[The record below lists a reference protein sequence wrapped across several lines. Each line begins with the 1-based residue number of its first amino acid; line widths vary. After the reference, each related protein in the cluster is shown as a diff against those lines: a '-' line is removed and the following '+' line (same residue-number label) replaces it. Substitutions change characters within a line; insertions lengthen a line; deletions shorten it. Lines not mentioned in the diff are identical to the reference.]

1 MSWWVYIH
9 ASGQHGTL
17 YVGITND
24 LVRRTWEHREGLA
37 DGFTKKY
44 GVKRLV
50 WYEQYSDPAAAIKRE
65 KQLKRWRRD
74 WKVRLIE
81 EENLLWSDLYNSICK

>member
-1 MSWWVYIH
+1 ML
-9 ASGQHGTL
+9 ASGQHGTI
-17 YVGITND
+17 YTGMTND
-24 LVRRTWEHREGLA
+24 LVRRTWEHREGLV

-50 WYEQYSDPAAAIKRE
+50 WYEQHSESAAAIKRE
-65 KQLKRWRRD
+65 KQIKRWHRD

-81 EENLLWSDLYNSICK
+81 EENPLWDDLYGSITK

>member
-1 MSWWVYIH
+1 M
-9 ASGQHGTL
+9 
-17 YVGITND
+17 GITND
-24 LVRRTWEHREGLA
+24 LLRRTWEHREGLA

-50 WYEQYSDPAAAIKRE
+50 WYEQHSDPTAAIKRE

-81 EENLLWSDLYNSICK
+81 EENLL

>member
-1 MSWWVYIH
+1 MV
-9 ASGQHGTL
+9 
-17 YVGITND
+17 
-24 LVRRTWEHREGLA
+24 

-50 WYEQYSDPAAAIKRE
+50 WYEQHSDPTATIKRE
-65 KQLKRWRRD
+65 KQIKRWHRD

-81 EENLLWSDLYNSICK
+81 EENLLWDDLYNSICK

>member
-1 MSWWVYIH
+1 M
-9 ASGQHGTL
+9 
-17 YVGITND
+17 GITND
-24 LVRRTWEHREGLA
+24 LLRRTWEHREGLA

-50 WYEQYSDPAAAIKRE
+50 WYEQHSDPTAAIKRE

-74 WKVRLIE
+74 WKVRLIK
-81 EENLLWSDLYNSICK
+81 EENLL